1 MRKPTLIDR
10 AIASVAPLHA
20 AKRMAARAQYEAL
33 SVADMAHKPETS
45 PVRRF
50 WNVLSRDARRD
61 TLPQL
66 GFDRAA
72 SRELVR
78 TNAIAAGLMRTNVD
92 RIVGTGLALVA
103 QPDAKVLGW
112 TPEQATQWK
121 ARTQAEF
128 SMWSDAQECDLH
140 GELNFYELQALVL
153 RSVLESGDS
162 FTLLP
167 DGSASST
174 NPYRLKVQVL
184 EADRVGNP
192 GGEMDTSNMAAGV
205 RLNKKTGAP
214 DAYYVLDKHPG
225 AGLFTLGEGGG
236 QWVERVAKSG
246 RLRILHHYHK
256 RRPGMVRGV
265 PYLAPVVDCIKQLG
279 RYSEAEITAAVIS
292 AYLTVFIET
301 PTGDPAPP
309 FAGDEAPE
317 GSLDV
322 ALGQGAVV
330 GLAAGEKAN
339 MINPMRPNPNFQPFI
354 EGVIKQIGVAL
365 GVPFELIL
373 KQFNASYSASKAALL
388 DAWIYFRGQRYWLAN
403 SFCQPVYETWLAE
416 AVATG
421 RIAAPGFFRDPLL
434 RWAYTRAAWHG
445 DSMGSIDPQREVAAY
460 RSAIEGRLMTQERA
474 TWELFGNDWNGIF
487 DQMAQEQSRMAAAGI
502 LPVPKAGAAAP
513 QQTQKPDNDK
523 DEENA

>member
-1 MRKPTLIDR
+1 MTKPNLIDR
-10 AIASVAPLHA
+10 AIATVAPLHGV
-20 AKRMAARAQYEAL
+20 KRMAARAQFDAL
-33 SVADMAHKPETS
+33 TVADMAHKPETS

-50 WNVLSRDARRD
+50 WNALSRDARAD
-61 TLPQL
+61 TLPHL
-66 GFDRAA
+66 SFDRAA
-72 SRELVR
+72 SRELAR

-112 TPEQATQWK
+112 TPDQAAEWK

-128 SMWSDAQECDLH
+128 SLWSDSNECDLY

-167 DGSASST
+167 DGSASSI
-174 NPYRLKVQVL
+174 NPYRLKVQVI

-192 GGEMDTSNMAAGV
+192 GGSMDTKSMAAGV

-214 DAYYVLDKHPG
+214 EAYYVLDKHPG
-225 AGLFTLGEGGG
+225 AGIYTLEDGGG
-236 QWVERVAKSG
+236 QWIERIAKSG

-301 PTGDPAPP
+301 PSGDAAPM
-309 FAGDEAPE
+309 FAGDDAPV
-317 GSLDV
+317 GDLDV

-339 MINPMRPNPNFQPFI
+339 MVNPMRPNPNYQPFI
-354 EGVIKQIGVAL
+354 DGVVKQIGAAL
-365 GVPFELIL
+365 GIPFELIL
-373 KQFNASYSASKAALL
+373 KQFNSSYSASKAALL

-421 RIAAPGFFRDPLL
+421 RIAAPGFFRDPLV
-434 RWAYTRAAWHG
+434 RWAYTRSAWHG
-445 DSMGSIDPQREVAAY
+445 DSMGSIDPQKEVAAY
-460 RSAIEGRLMTQERA
+460 TAAIDSRLMTRERA
-474 TWELFGNDWNGIF
+474 TWELFGSDWSGIF
-487 DQMAQEQSRMAAAGI
+487 DQMAQEQIRLMDAGI

-513 QQTQKPDNDK
+513 ESPQGAQEKGK
-523 DEENA
+523 SE